1 MEFARNIKQANEAV
15 QELLIQMQTL
25 YRKHRMIYK
34 LEDSLKTI
42 ISISEFANEPE
53 SKGACAWIIG
63 EFGEF
68 IPKAADLMKE

>member
-1 MEFARNIKQANEAV
+1 
-15 QELLIQMQTL
+15 
-25 YRKHRMIYK
+25 MIYK

-68 IPKAADLMKE
+68 IPKAAELMKEQIE